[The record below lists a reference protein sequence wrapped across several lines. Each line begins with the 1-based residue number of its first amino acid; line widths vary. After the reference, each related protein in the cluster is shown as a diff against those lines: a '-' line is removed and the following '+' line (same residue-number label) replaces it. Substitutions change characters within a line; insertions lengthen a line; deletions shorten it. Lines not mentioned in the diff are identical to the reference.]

1 MSRFGYLLVGD
12 KRYRERFGL
21 SFEDGVVGMRI
32 HHRPGVDISQQD
44 NREES
49 LDTLN
54 NAHLH
59 YDSHYAA
66 QTEWKNPLF
75 VSTITIQRMFGM
87 ISRSWY
93 RRRRVIAI
101 DNITLTGPLFDGDTL
116 YTESTVTGIDRSPD
130 ADVGNIKLAVICSA
144 ARGVAIARMECTIE
158 VFRRGRHPEDR
169 PDESIAEE
177 PRFNLYHAGPEGT
190 LVEQTGLWFEDLH
203 EGECFVHWP
212 GRSIS
217 AEEDRISARRSLEIN
232 PRWHDKA
239 FQQQYPQLE
248 QFVSEPLL
256 IGAVTALTTRSMG
269 RVVANLGWRDLR
281 FPNPLRYDQW
291 VYAESRILELR
302 ESKSRPSQGL
312 ARVETTA
319 RNEDGL
325 PVCSYER
332 TLLIYRRGEGPFA
345 ASGY

>member
-1 MSRFGYLLVGD
+1 MSRYGYLALGGN
-12 KRYRERFGL
+12 RYRERFGL
-21 SFEDGVVGMRI
+21 SFEDTEVGMRI

-66 QTEWKNPLF
+66 RTEWKTPLF

-116 YTESTVTGIDRSPD
+116 YTESTVTGIEDIPD
-130 ADVGNIKLAVICSA
+130 ADVGHIRLTVNCNA
-144 ARGVAIARMECTIE
+144 ARGAKVARMDCAIE
-158 VFRRGRHPEDR
+158 VYRRGRHPEDKPGER
-169 PDESIAEE
+169 IAEE
-177 PRFNLYHAGPEGT
+177 ARFELYHEGPEGA
-190 LVEQTGLWFEDLH
+190 LVEQTGLWYEDLRV
-203 EGECFVHWP
+203 GECFVHWP

-217 AEEDRISARRSLEIN
+217 AEEGRISALRSLEIN
-232 PRWHDKA
+232 PRWHDQT
-239 FQQQYPQLE
+239 FQRQFFQHE
-248 QFVSEPLL
+248 QFVSEPML

-269 RVVANLGWRDLR
+269 RVVANLGWRNLR
-281 FPNPLRYDQW
+281 FPNPLRYDHS

-302 ESKSRPSQGL
+302 DSQSRPSQGL

-319 RNEDGL
+319 RDQDGL

-345 ASGY
+345 TAGY